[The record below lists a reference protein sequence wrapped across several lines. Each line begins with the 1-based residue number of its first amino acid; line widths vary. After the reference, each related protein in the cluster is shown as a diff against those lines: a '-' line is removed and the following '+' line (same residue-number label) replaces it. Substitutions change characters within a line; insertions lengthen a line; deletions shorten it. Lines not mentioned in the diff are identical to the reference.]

1 MSRSSSVQGRQDIS
15 ARRGV
20 EVRIFLGQEGCQDL
34 QEDRRGN
41 QSSHRKSTKL
51 VRNTKKFFLF
61 SSSGVTM
68 KTQECSFRDAE
79 SHKER
84 DDGAYLCKET
94 FNLCRTIYRVT
105 SLIPPLSKRC
115 QDPRRLR
122 VVGTYLRG
130 EEGKGNFFKTR
141 RMPRSSRRSTGQP
154 I

>member
-1 MSRSSSVQGRQDIS
+1 MGLCDGWCNRDGQTFVIFFCFLPSNVRM
-15 ARRGV
+15 RRIRKMTH
-20 EVRIFLGQEGCQDL
+20 EPQ
-34 QEDRRGN
+34 
-41 QSSHRKSTKL
+41 QS
-51 VRNTKKFFLF
+51 
-61 SSSGVTM
+61 VTM

-94 FNLCRTIYRVT
+94 FNLCRTIYKVT
-105 SLIPPLSKRC
+105 SLVPPLSKRC